1 MSTRTTRTPKRAPR
15 SRKASSKPEPVQA
28 PAPVPALESEPSP
41 QPLPAK
47 PPYARGNPLTHSVTF
62 IDASGTCWLVYVE
75 PAPPAPAL
83 WPNAAVIPGRRLRF
97 DSVDR
102 SVMATP
108 FPAGAPFLPERTL
121 QLLLDQAQYP
131 SIGGT
136 PAAPLRAPAVPPPAQ
151 PAMVASEAVRPDPAP
166 RRSVVTAPRRSA
178 AAKSLP
184 EPPAEPVRDQLAGV
198 VSARRGVTYQLSR
211 LAQPLALA
219 LMVVRDMILPRGRG

>member
-1 MSTRTTRTPKRAPR
+1 MSTRTTRTTKRAPR
-15 SRKASSKPEPVQA
+15 SRKAESKLEPVPA
-28 PAPVPALESEPSP
+28 PAPALESEPR
-41 QPLPAK
+41 PAK

-62 IDASGTCWLVYVE
+62 IDARGTCWLVYVE

-102 SVMATP
+102 SVMASP

-131 SIGGT
+131 GIGGT
-136 PAAPLRAPAVPPPAQ
+136 PAAAARAPVAASPTQ
-151 PAMVASEAVRPDPAP
+151 PRMVVGETGQQHPVP

-178 AAKSLP
+178 AAKPLP

>member
-15 SRKASSKPEPVQA
+15 SRKATAKPEPVQA
-28 PAPVPALESEPSP
+28 PAPALESEPPP
-41 QPLPAK
+41 QPQPAK

-102 SVMATP
+102 SAMASP

-131 SIGGT
+131 GIGGT
-136 PAAPLRAPAVPPPAQ
+136 PAAAARAPVAASPTQ
-151 PAMVASEAVRPDPAP
+151 PRMVVGETGQQDPAP

-178 AAKSLP
+178 AAKPLP